1 MSRLISANLTRA
13 FKGKL
18 FWLVAAAALIFS
30 GMNAGEMLKH
40 YSPTAPERCI
50 EIVFN
55 SIPIMAI
62 LIPAFSG
69 LFLGSDYQ
77 CGTLRTKILSG
88 SSRESVY
95 LSNFFTVFICSLL
108 ILCAS
113 LIPAA
118 VTFMIFVENPF
129 AFVVKLLLNF
139 LASVMI
145 TASLSAIF
153 TLMGMLISSK
163 SAGAAAA
170 ILFALILIVAGSF
183 FYDRLCEPE
192 EICDMSLSEDGAV
205 ISGEPYNN
213 PLYVGGWLKIVFQA
227 VLLILPTGQGILLA
241 NNEMSHYLL
250 CCTVSLSVTVIIS
263 LFGVMF
269 FSRKDLR

>member
-18 FWLVAAAALIFS
+18 LWLIAAAALIFS
-30 GMNAGEMLKH
+30 GMNAGEILQH
-40 YSPTAPERCI
+40 YSPAEPERCI
-50 EIVFN
+50 ECVFN

-62 LIPAFSG
+62 LVPAFSG
-69 LFLGSDYQ
+69 LFLGSDYR

-88 SSRESVY
+88 ASRESVY
-95 LSNFFTVFICSLL
+95 ISNFFTVFICSFI

-113 LIPAA
+113 LLPAV
-118 VTFMIFVENPF
+118 VTLLLYVESPL
-129 AFVVKLLLNF
+129 AIVEKLLLN
-139 LASVMI
+139 LLTSVMI

-163 SAGAAAA
+163 SAGAVSA
-170 ILFALILIVAGSF
+170 ILFAFALIFAGS
-183 FYDRLCEPE
+183 YIYSRLGEPE
-192 EICDMSLSEDGAV
+192 MISDMSFNIDGV
-205 ISGEPYNN
+205 IVSGEPHPN
-213 PLYVGGWLKIVFQA
+213 PAYVGGWLRTIFEI
-227 VLLILPTGQGILLA
+227 LRDILPTGQGILLA
-241 NNEMSHYLL
+241 NNEMTHYLL
-250 CCTVSLSVTVIIS
+250 SATVSLFETVIIC

>member
-18 FWLVAAAALIFS
+18 FWLVALAALIFS
-30 GMNAGEMLKH
+30 GMNAGEMLKF
-40 YSPTAPERCI
+40 YSHTAPESCI
-50 EIVFN
+50 ECVFN

-88 SSRESVY
+88 SSRELVY
-95 LSNFFTVFICSLL
+95 ISNFFTVFICSLI

-118 VTFMIFVENPF
+118 VTFMVFVENPF
-129 AFVVKLLLNF
+129 AFVGKLLLNF

-153 TLMGMLISSK
+153 TLMGLLISSK

-170 ILFALILIVAGSF
+170 ILFALALIVAGSF
-183 FYDRLCEPE
+183 FYSRLDEPE
-192 EICDMSLSEDGAV
+192 EICDMTYSLNGV
-205 ISGEPYNN
+205 IVGGDPYPN
-213 PLYVGGWLKIVFQA
+213 PLYIGGWLRPVFEA
-227 VLLILPTGQGILLA
+227 MLRILPTGQGILLA
-241 NNEMSHYLL
+241 NNEMTDYLL
-250 CCTVSLSVTVIIS
+250 CAMVSLFVTVIIS